1 MKKLFL
7 VLTLSL
13 LILSCNKDA
22 PELSFDELNIEQV
35 SELNC
40 NPEEENCTFIGIK
53 VPWAM
58 GKDTRSNLMNS
69 HIEDHVIK
77 MIDYQDYE
85 DLESLESLAQ
95 TFIDDYEISA
105 KEFPEYNIPWEAYV
119 EGEIT
124 YQSEKLI
131 SIQFDVA
138 LFTGGA
144 HGYTSVTY
152 LNFDPETGRLVSN
165 EELFS
170 QDFKDFAE
178 VRFRKK
184 NDIPENESINSTGLF
199 FEDDEFQLPQNIG
212 FHPNKVVLI
221 YNSYEIAS
229 YSEGNIQLVFKM
241 EEAKKYFKIL

>member
-7 VLTLSL
+7 ALTLNL
-13 LILSCNKDA
+13 VLIGCIKDV

-35 SELNC
+35 SEVNC

-58 GKDTRSNLMNS
+58 GKDTRSNLLNS
-69 HIEDHVIK
+69 HIENHIIK
-77 MIDYQDYE
+77 LIDYQD
-85 DLESLESLAQ
+85 DQKLESLENLAQ
-95 TFIDDYEISA
+95 TFIDDYESSA
-105 KEFPEYNIPWEAYV
+105 KEFPEYNIPWEAFV
-119 EGEIT
+119 EGKIT
-124 YQSEKLI
+124 YKSKKLI
-131 SIQFDVA
+131 SIKFDLA

-178 VRFRKK
+178 KRFRKK

-199 FEDDEFQLPQNIG
+199 FEDDKFQLPQNIG
-212 FHPNKVVLI
+212 FHPNKVVLR
-221 YNSYEIAS
+221 YNAYEIAS